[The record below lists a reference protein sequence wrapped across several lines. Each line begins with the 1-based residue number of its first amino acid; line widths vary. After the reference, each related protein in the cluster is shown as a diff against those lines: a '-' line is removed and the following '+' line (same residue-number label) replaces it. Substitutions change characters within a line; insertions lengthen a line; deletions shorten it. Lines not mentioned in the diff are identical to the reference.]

1 MEITEKIKKIAAKD
15 AGKITPKEREFIT
28 GLAAEHSIT
37 INPLCKNCVH
47 DAAVQLYIL
56 LTKKDEEPKEVGGY
70 ALIKGCN
77 VLLNGEPVN
86 EARLTKENAR
96 RWLEIGLPKY
106 YFSKLPEE

>member
-1 MEITEKIKKIAAKD
+1 MENVEKIKKIAAKN
-15 AGKITPKEREFIT
+15 AEKITAKEREYIT
-28 GLAAEHSIT
+28 SLAAEHDIT

-47 DAAVQLYIL
+47 DAAIQLYLL
-56 LTKKDEEPKEVGGY
+56 LTKTEEEPKEVGGY

-96 RWLEIGLPKY
+96 RWLKIGLPKR
-106 YFSKLPEE
+106 YFAKLPEE